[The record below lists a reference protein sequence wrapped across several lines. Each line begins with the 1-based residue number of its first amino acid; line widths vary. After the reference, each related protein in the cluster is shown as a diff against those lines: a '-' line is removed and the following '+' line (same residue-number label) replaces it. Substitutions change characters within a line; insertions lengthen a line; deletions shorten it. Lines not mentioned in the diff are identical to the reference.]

1 MSEPIFRAFNNKTKE
16 WIDEFYIDQ
25 EGNIFIVECGDNCYL
40 DAVLCRSTGL
50 RDSKRTKEFPDGEM
64 IFENDIVKFY
74 YHGDKKDSNLS
85 IGMIRYSKRRGAFMI
100 KIDDN
105 ISSILLCE
113 NIPTSMCITDPDTNI
128 ERIGNVLENT
138 ELLEQKQ

>member
-1 MSEPIFRAFNNKTKE
+1 MKYKAFDNKNKRWLSGFLINSDGKVLIRGQDFSVELKE
-16 WIDEFYIDQ
+16 ID
-25 EGNIFIVECGDNCYL
+25 
-40 DAVLCRSTGL
+40 ATLCRGTGL
-50 RDSKRTKEFPDGEM
+50 RDCKRTKEFPDGQE

-74 YHGDKKDSNLS
+74 YYGEEKDSNLS
-85 IGMIRYSKRRGAFMI
+85 IGMIRYSKRRASFMI

-128 ERIGNVLENT
+128 EIIGNIFDT
-138 ELLEQKQ
+138 PHLLEKN